1 VPPAL
6 FSFHN
11 LRSNRSKLRFTLAIM
26 RDESHSAR
34 LNELGKTLFDQSC
47 RATERQRSYF
57 PRSHCAYIDDSGSHK
72 EGPAFVMGG
81 LVAGWSEWA
90 RFSEEWREVLE
101 EKPRLAYFKLKE
113 ALRLEE
119 QFGRLSPKQRDDRC
133 DRLFSILKRTAVFAV
148 TVSVAWDSLKI
159 PLQLFPKIPLTPYQL
174 LVIGL
179 MGRVT
184 SELTRMKLSPR
195 IMFVF
200 DDHNEGSRLERALD
214 DLLPYIPEAQ
224 QKPVMGISHMD
235 DREILPLQAADAV
248 AWIARRLASEAD
260 DHRPDMSKW
269 KPTQPYLQQ
278 LRGIPFLS
286 SHYNDERLRNLYEMF
301 FAVMKEKADRGITGN
316 DPAFAASVASS
327 KRHTAG
333 AK

>member
-1 VPPAL
+1 MKMQNEC
-6 FSFHN
+6 HG
-11 LRSNRSKLRFTLAIM
+11 
-26 RDESHSAR
+26 AR
-34 LNELGKTLFDQSC
+34 LNEVGKTLFYQSYK
-47 RATERQRSYF
+47 ATELQRSYF

-72 EGPAFVMGG
+72 QGPAFVMGG

-113 ALRLEE
+113 ALRREG

-133 DRLFSILKRTAVFAV
+133 DRLFSVLKRTAVFSV

-159 PLQLFPKIPLTPYQL
+159 PLQLLPNIPLTPYQL

-214 DLLPYIPEAQ
+214 VLLPYMPQAQ

-260 DHRPDMSKW
+260 DHYPDMSKW

-278 LRGIPFLS
+278 LKGIPFLS

-301 FAVMKEKADRGITGN
+301 FAAMKEKAERGITGN
-316 DPAFAASVASS
+316 DPAFAASVAFS
-327 KRHTAG
+327 KRHTTG

>member
-1 VPPAL
+1 MKMQTEC
-6 FSFHN
+6 N
-11 LRSNRSKLRFTLAIM
+11 G
-26 RDESHSAR
+26 AR
-34 LNELGKTLFDQSC
+34 LNELGKTLYYQSYQ
-47 RATERQRSYF
+47 ATERQRSYF

-72 EGPAFVMGG
+72 QGPAFVMGG

-113 ALRLEE
+113 ALRREG
-119 QFGRLSPKQRDDRC
+119 QFGRLSPKQRDGRC
-133 DRLFSILKRTAVFAV
+133 DRLFSILKRTAVFGV

-174 LVIGL
+174 LVVGL

-184 SELTRMKLSPR
+184 SELARMKLSPR

-200 DDHNEGSRLERALD
+200 DDHREGSRLERALD
-214 DLLPYIPEAQ
+214 DLLPNVPEAPR
-224 QKPVMGISHMD
+224 KPVMGISHMD

-248 AWIARRLASEAD
+248 AWIARRLASEAN
-260 DHRPDMSKW
+260 DHHPDMSKW

-278 LRGIPFLS
+278 LRGIPFMS
-286 SHYNDERLRNLYEMF
+286 SHYNDERLRSLYEMY
-301 FAVMKEKADRGITGN
+301 FAAMKEKEKRVITRN
-316 DPAFAASVASS
+316 DPAFSASVAFSR
-327 KRHTAG
+327 RHTTG
-333 AK
+333 TK